1 MNCTKKLN
9 DLKHKIDKLDIGKL
23 EMTPVDL
30 SKLSNILTNDIVKK
44 DLCNAKI
51 KKYWRQNTWY
61 Y

>member
-51 KKYWRQNTWY
+51 KKY
-61 Y
+61 

>member
-1 MNCTKKLN
+1 MQINQILMNCTKKLN

-51 KKYWRQNTWY
+51 KKY
-61 Y
+61 